1 MHAQSRLTLC
11 DPTWTVASQ
20 DPLWN
25 FPGKYSGVGC
35 HFLLQ
40 RIFSTQESNL
50 HLLNWQADSLPLSHL
65 AFPPLRKYTKAAD
78 WAQH

>member
-1 MHAQSRLTLC
+1 MRAQSCLTLC
-11 DPTWTVASQ
+11 DPSWTVASQ
-20 DPLWN
+20 APLWN
-25 FPGKYSGVGC
+25 FPSKYSGVGC

-65 AFPPLRKYTKAAD
+65 AFPPLRKYVKVID
-78 WAQH
+78 WA

>member
-11 DPTWTVASQ
+11 DPPWTVASQ

-50 HLLNWQADSLPLSHL
+50 HLELAGRFFTTESPGLPSTQEIHESS
-65 AFPPLRKYTKAAD
+65 
-78 WAQH
+78 